1 MQLREAMDISRKR
14 KFNFRVGIPTIV
26 ALVIVAVLLIV
37 FATPFKYGVER
48 DTSDFSSLPMF
59 SCDLGEGDIVFDLP
73 DPSLFESTTLTIT
86 PNSEGDILTDISQVQ
101 VENNSS
107 LFVAAGTYIKID
119 GDTVYIIITGFRQ
132 FLFSGAPESYGFAL
146 HINN

>member
-1 MQLREAMDISRKR
+1 MQLREAMDINRKR

-26 ALVIVAVLLIV
+26 ALVIVVVLLIV

-73 DPSLFESTTLTIT
+73 DPSLFESTTLT
-86 PNSEGDILTDISQVQ
+86 SEGDILTDISQVQ

-107 LFVAAGTYIKID
+107 LFVAAGTNIKID

-132 FLFSGAPESYGFAL
+132 FLFSSAPESYGFAL